1 MARSGKNR
9 KEDTSRMA
17 VAASYR
23 HAARYRQSQVETA
36 SPAQLLLMLYDGAI
50 RFLTIAREK
59 MATGE
64 IEPRHTN
71 LLKTQSII
79 AELLSSLNM
88 RKGGDLAVNLQ
99 RVYTYMLQQLVEANL
114 RDDPKPIDNVLTMLC
129 DLRDSWAVVAQQT
142 LSQGNGAANAET

>member
-1 MARSGKNR
+1 
-9 KEDTSRMA
+9 
-17 VAASYR
+17 
-23 HAARYRQSQVETA
+23 
-36 SPAQLLLMLYDGAI
+36 MLYDGAI

-71 LLKTQSII
+71 LLKVQNIL

-88 RKGGDLAVNLQ
+88 REGGEVAVNLQ

-114 RDDPKPIDNVLTMLC
+114 HDNPKPIDDVLVMLC

-142 LSQGNGAANAET
+142 LSQRNGASNAAQ